1 MTKKYKKY
9 LWTSTSG
16 QVIDSVALG
25 VGAALGEVV
34 ARIPTR
40 SSSALLQDGD
50 VDSDVEDDGDSDDD
64 CDSVDDNNGE
74 VVARTLLGTPGDND
88 DKEENV
94 KF

>member
-1 MTKKYKKY
+1 MTKKY

-64 CDSVDDNNGE
+64 CDSVDDKDGE
-74 VVARTLLGTPGDND
+74 VVARTGPSSALLVITMI
-88 DKEENV
+88 KRRM
-94 KF
+94 